1 VEYLQL
7 ARACGFEVASRR
19 GIFPTVPVLTALV
32 RRHPVS
38 LQWLHTALTRALP
51 IPGWGFLNVIWL
63 RKPAR
68 A

>member
-1 VEYLQL
+1 ME
-7 ARACGFEVASRR
+7 SRR

-38 LQWLHTALTRALP
+38 LQWLHTALTRLLP
-51 IPGWGFLNVIWL
+51 IPGWGFLNLIWL

-68 A
+68 S

>member
-1 VEYLQL
+1 
-7 ARACGFEVASRR
+7 
-19 GIFPTVPVLTALV
+19 VPVLTALV

-51 IPGWGFLNVIWL
+51 VPGWGFLNVIWL
-63 RKPAR
+63 RKPGR